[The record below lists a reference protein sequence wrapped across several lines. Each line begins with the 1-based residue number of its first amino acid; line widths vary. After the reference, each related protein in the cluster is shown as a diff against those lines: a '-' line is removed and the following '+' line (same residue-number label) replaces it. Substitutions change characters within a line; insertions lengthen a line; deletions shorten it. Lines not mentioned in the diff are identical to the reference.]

1 MIDAVT
7 QGSAIICGIALV
19 LVTRSLLA
27 PFVTQLKTF
36 SVPNN
41 TIPIVNLRSSDIIA
55 YVLALTLNSMSGGK
69 VF

>member
-7 QGSAIICGIALV
+7 QGSALICGIALV

-27 PFVTQLKTF
+27 LVVTEIKTF

-41 TIPIVNLRSSDIIA
+41 KILIVNL
-55 YVLALTLNSMSGGK
+55 
-69 VF
+69 